1 MHADKAKAAGFQERR
16 VEVILTDSSSKIT
29 TVQGVPLQ
37 NTVVAIEEKKGTPM
51 QLLDALKK
59 AGYEKDGKLEVIYE
73 NGVLSVNGTAL
84 DSAAAA
90 PYRSMLPAEKSA
102 KLVLR
107 SK

>member
-1 MHADKAKAAGFQERR
+1 LACQEAKDKGFDEAL
-16 VEVILTDSSSKIT
+16 VLDEKGNVAESSGAN
-29 TVQGVPLQ
+29 VF
-37 NTVVAIEEKKGTPM
+37 
-51 QLLDALKK
+51 
-59 AGYEKDGKLEVIYE
+59 YEKDGKLEVIYE

-84 DSAAAA
+84 DSAATA